1 MIKCN
6 LQNSNIPIT
15 NDTNLPKS
23 VRKKIYMNPS
33 QNPSAIRSKNEITDA
48 LLQLM
53 KTFPY
58 NEITVKQIILESHV
72 ARKTFY
78 RNFLSKDDVLDAY
91 IDRIMYQYIGSL
103 QQMKGC
109 RLSNTLDIIFS
120 FCIQYQN
127 ILFLL
132 RDNNLMHL
140 LLRKWNT
147 FIPMIHNQIVDEDCS
162 MFQTFSPEETS
173 YIIAFNIGAVWN
185 IIMKWL
191 ENDMIEKPDNIK
203 KILIKYLTDLAHSI

>member
-1 MIKCN
+1 MIKCD
-6 LQNSNIPIT
+6 LENSNIPIT

-23 VRKKIYMNPS
+23 VRKENHMNPS
-33 QNPSAIRSKNEITDA
+33 QNPTAIRSKNEITDA

-53 KTFPY
+53 KTFSY

-72 ARKTFY
+72 ALKTFY
-78 RNFLSKDDVLDAY
+78 RNFRSKDDVLDAY
-91 IDRIMYQYIGSL
+91 IDSIMHQYIGSL
-103 QQMKGC
+103 QQMEGC

-127 ILFLL
+127 VLFLL

-140 LLRKWNT
+140 LLKKWNT
-147 FIPMIHNQIVDEDCS
+147 FIPMIHNQIVGDGCT
-162 MFQTFSPEETS
+162 MFQAFTPEETS
-173 YIIAFNIGAVWN
+173 YIIAFNVGAVWN

-191 ENDMIEKPDNIK
+191 EYDMIETPDNIK
-203 KILIKYLTDLAHSI
+203 KILLNYLTDLAHSI

>member
-6 LQNSNIPIT
+6 LENSNIPIT

-23 VRKKIYMNPS
+23 VRKKKHMNPS
-33 QNPSAIRSKNEITDA
+33 QNPSAICSKSEITDA

-53 KTFPY
+53 KTLPY

-78 RNFLSKDDVLDAY
+78 RNFLSKDDVMDAY
-91 IDRIMYQYIGSL
+91 IDRIMHQYIGSL
-103 QQMKGC
+103 QQMEGC

-120 FCIQYQN
+120 FCIQYQD

-140 LLRKWNT
+140 LLKKWNM
-147 FIPMIHNQIVDEDCS
+147 FIPMIHNQIVAKDCT
-162 MFQTFSPEETS
+162 MFQTFSLEETI

-185 IIMKWL
+185 IIMK
-191 ENDMIEKPDNIK
+191 
-203 KILIKYLTDLAHSI
+203 